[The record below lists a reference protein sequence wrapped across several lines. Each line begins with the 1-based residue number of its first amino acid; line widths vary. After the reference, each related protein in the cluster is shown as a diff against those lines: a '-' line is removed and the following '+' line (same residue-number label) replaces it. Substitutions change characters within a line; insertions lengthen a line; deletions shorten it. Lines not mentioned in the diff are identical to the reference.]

1 MRKILAIMIGVAFA
15 FSTAGYAVAQAPPT
29 TPAAP
34 KADEKK
40 ADDKK
45 ADKMDK
51 KMEKKDKK
59 ADKMDKKM
67 EKKDKKMDKKADKK
81 GTEDTKAPATEKK

>member
-1 MRKILAIMIGVAFA
+1 MKKILAIVMGVAFA
-15 FSTAGYAVAQAPPT
+15 FSTAGYAVAQAP
-29 TPAAP
+29 PAAP

-51 KMEKKDKK
+51 K
-59 ADKMDKKM
+59 
-67 EKKDKKMDKKADKK
+67 ADKK
-81 GTEDTKAPATEKK
+81 GTEDTKAPAPEKK